1 MYIGFNSSSWKNVF
15 LFKVELDTVFF
26 VMQALIWNEREAS
39 SKGKRGTLE
48 FNDINIFKVAT
59 IVGGAG

>member
-1 MYIGFNSSSWKNVF
+1 
-15 LFKVELDTVFF
+15 
-26 VMQALIWNEREAS
+26 MQALIWNEREAS

-48 FNDINIFKVAT
+48 FNDINVFKDAT

>member
-15 LFKVELDTVFF
+15 LFKVELDSFFF
-26 VMQALIWNEREAS
+26 VMQALIWNEREAC

-48 FNDINIFKVAT
+48 FIDINIFKGTT
-59 IVGGAG
+59 IVGDAG